1 MQEIVKEAEEDD
13 EEKPEQVFIDEIPN
27 REKPPR
33 QEVTPVIQERDLEL
47 EDYKYI
53 IVLGS
58 VFLIVVVVIFSVIYC
73 LKKQLCVKRRRDNII
88 FIDNPIKSDEM
99 RPAEPIVNISN
110 ITQEE
115 EEVKKIQLEP

>member
-1 MQEIVKEAEEDD
+1 M
-13 EEKPEQVFIDEIPN
+13 FIDEIPI
-27 REKPPR
+27 REKQPK
-33 QEVTPVIQERDLEL
+33 QVTPVIQERDLEL
-47 EDYKYI
+47 ADYKYI
-53 IVLGS
+53 IVLGG

-99 RPAEPIVNISN
+99 RPIEPIVNISN

-115 EEVKKIQLEP
+115 